1 MMWRKTKRSGL
12 KEKQMIQTQDNKL
25 VRTAKIALAAF
36 EFTALAA
43 TGLAQAGGR
52 GVKKLFTFTK
62 KRPAVHPVK
71 KEPAKKTPEVM
82 ANSDERV
89 ELEEMLASID
99 KRLQTLE
106 KNFPY
111 STAGTSILDNG
122 KVAIDMERYVLL
134 MELAKTTKTYFK
146 SPVKK

>member
-1 MMWRKTKRSGL
+1 L
-12 KEKQMIQTQDNKL
+12 KEKKTILKQDNRL
-25 VRTAKIALAAF
+25 MSAAKITLAAF

-43 TGLAQAGGR
+43 SGLAQAGGR
-52 GVKKLFTFTK
+52 GVKKLFTFNK
-62 KRPAVHPVK
+62 KRPVGPAVAV
-71 KEPAKKTPEVM
+71 EPALKDSEVITG
-82 ANSDERV
+82 ATERV

-106 KNFPY
+106 KHFPY

-134 MELAKTTKTYFK
+134 MELAKITKTYFK
-146 SPVKK
+146 SPAKK